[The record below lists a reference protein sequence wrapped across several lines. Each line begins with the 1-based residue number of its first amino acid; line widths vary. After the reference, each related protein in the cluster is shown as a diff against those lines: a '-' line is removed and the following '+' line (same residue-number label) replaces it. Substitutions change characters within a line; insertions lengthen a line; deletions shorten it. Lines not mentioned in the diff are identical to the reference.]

1 MPLPSNYELC
11 ESRLNKLLKRLRKEP
26 ELLHRYDSIIQ
37 EQLALGIIVPASV
50 NETRTSAKLHYL
62 PHHAVVRH
70 DKDTT
75 KIRIVYDASAKTSGP
90 SLNDCLHV
98 GPSLNQKIYDILLRF
113 RLHKIAVI
121 ADIEKAFLMIQI
133 AEEDQDV
140 LRFLW
145 IE

>member
-37 EQLALGIIVPASV
+37 EQLALEIIVPAPV

-62 PHHAVVRH
+62 PHHAVVR
-70 DKDTT
+70 DTT

-98 GPSLNQKIYDILLRF
+98 GPSLIRKFTIFCCASDCI
-113 RLHKIAVI
+113 K
-121 ADIEKAFLMIQI
+121 
-133 AEEDQDV
+133 
-140 LRFLW
+140 
-145 IE
+145 